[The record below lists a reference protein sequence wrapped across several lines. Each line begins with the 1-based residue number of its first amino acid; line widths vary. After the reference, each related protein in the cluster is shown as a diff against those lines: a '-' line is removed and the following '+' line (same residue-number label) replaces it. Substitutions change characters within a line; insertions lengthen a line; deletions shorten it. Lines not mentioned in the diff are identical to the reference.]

1 MASKAWENRDTIG
14 SVLKGAAMLLGDGQ
28 VISRNDDDLTPHVV
42 KLNYIQSL
50 QDLLV

>member
-14 SVLKGAAMLLGDGQ
+14 SVLKGAALMLGGDRTVAYSDDTPPQ
-28 VISRNDDDLTPHVV
+28 VIKV
-42 KLNYIQSL
+42 NYIQSL